1 MITKFSGGDF
11 LFGTALGTEYLAS
24 NWESGPS
31 SKGFQIEAFPGR
43 GSEQEKYFWNNLS
56 LDCLKLLMLYD
67 LISFK
72 KFDSN
77 KNFYRRNTQL
87 NMFERKYP
95 KMKGRKQK
103 TLSGLEI
110 SIFLHTPQIFEM
122 SRCCIQMSNYILSH
136 LKNPNKNVVSWYI
149 ASRHQSMY
157 SCQRC
162 F

>member
-1 MITKFSGGDF
+1 MITQFSGGDF

-67 LISFK
+67 LIFFT

-77 KNFYRRNTQL
+77 KNSYRRKTQL
-87 NMFERKYP
+87 NMFKRKNP
-95 KMKGRKQK
+95 KMKGLKQK
-103 TLSGLEI
+103 TLPDLKFQFFFI
-110 SIFLHTPQIFEM
+110 HLRY
-122 SRCCIQMSNYILSH
+122 SRCQDVAYKCQNYILSH
-136 LKNPNKNVVSWYI
+136 LNNPNKDIVSWYL